1 MSDYS
6 LSGEVFHI
14 IIQGDIMVKSIFA
27 SEDEQT
33 RKDAF
38 NQKWKEYI
46 EQSENQ
52 EPIADKGDSDVG

>member
-6 LSGEVFHI
+6 LSDEVFHI
-14 IIQGDIMVKSIFA
+14 IIRGDIMVKSIFR
-27 SEDEQT
+27 SEDEQA
-33 RKDAF
+33 RKEAF

-46 EQSENQ
+46 EQAENQ